1 MKIESA
7 RVNLSVVGQGYV
19 GLHLAIAASQAGHMV
34 FGIDT
39 NEALVG
45 QISRC
50 NSPIGDVSDHQI
62 SDALSSGSYTAT
74 TKFDSVRSADI
85 VIVCVPTPLN
95 ESREPDFSYLI
106 SALKSIAP
114 NLKAG
119 ALVINESTVSPGT
132 TRDLIASVLNQA
144 NTPYEL
150 AYSPERI
157 DPANKDWTIANTPK
171 LVSGLTPQAT
181 ERAAN
186 FYRSFVSN
194 VTTGTSP
201 EVIEA
206 AKLLENSFRL
216 INISFI
222 NEFAE
227 LCEAMDI
234 DVREVI
240 SAASTKPYGFMPFY
254 PGAGIGGHC
263 IPVDPSYLVAKAREI
278 GAATKFIDLANEINA
293 ARSSHFVNMAEKKLK
308 NLSGKKIILV
318 GVAYKA
324 NVADIRETPAA
335 PILEILRSRNA
346 QVSWHD
352 DLVKEWRG
360 EQSTPLNNN
369 FDLAILINPHR
380 STDLSL
386 LGTVP
391 RIDTRGAKR

>member
-1 MKIESA
+1 MNI
-7 RVNLSVVGQGYV
+7 SVVGQGYV
-19 GLHLAIAASQAGHMV
+19 GLPLAIAASSAGHTV
-34 FGIDT
+34 FGIDSDP
-39 NEALVG
+39 NQVSYISNGRSPIEDLSDQ
-45 QISRC
+45 QIS
-50 NSPIGDVSDHQI
+50 N
-62 SDALSSGSYTAT
+62 ALGTGRYTVT
-74 TKFDSVRSADI
+74 LNFDSIHKADI
-85 VIVCVPTPLN
+85 VIICVPTPLD
-95 ESREPDFSYLI
+95 ESRKPDFSYLV

-157 DPANKDWTIANTPK
+157 DPANKDWTITNTPK

-186 FYRSFVSN
+186 FYRSFVST
-194 VTTGTSP
+194 VTTGYSP

-227 LCEAMDI
+227 FCEAMEI

-335 PILEILRSRNA
+335 PILENLRSRNA

-352 DLVKEWRG
+352 DLVREWRG
-360 EQSTPLNNN
+360 EKSTPLNNN
-369 FDLAILINPHR
+369 FDLAILINPHA

-391 RIDTRGAKR
+391 RIDTRGAKP